1 MGEPVTGM
9 AAITAGITS
18 VMSVTESMLTA
29 ITGNTILVVILAAGF
44 VSLGLRV
51 LRKLFSASESLG

>member
-1 MGEPVTGM
+1 MS
-9 AAITAGITS
+9 AITAGITE
-18 VMSVTESMLTA
+18 VMTLTESMLTA
-29 ITGNTILVVILAAGF
+29 ITGNAILVVILAAGF